1 MRGLHLLLLMA
12 GASAV
17 GDAHAKQEKPP
28 PPPSKAGDDPEL
40 QETLVRVYEQELATV
55 TVDPRPST
63 ITVEPRVEPVPEK
76 ASRARAR
83 KKRRAHRKRRGW

>member
-28 PPPSKAGDDPEL
+28 PQPSKAGDDPEL

-55 TVDPRPST
+55 TVDPST